1 MHAEDFAVVLSP
13 VLNGEI
19 GQVCVKELDTAIA
32 RCCEDLVLVN
42 FRPSKVIERILG
54 GKPVCRQIIDRSAR
68 GI

>member
-54 GKPVCRQIIDRSAR
+54 GKPVCRQIDRSTR